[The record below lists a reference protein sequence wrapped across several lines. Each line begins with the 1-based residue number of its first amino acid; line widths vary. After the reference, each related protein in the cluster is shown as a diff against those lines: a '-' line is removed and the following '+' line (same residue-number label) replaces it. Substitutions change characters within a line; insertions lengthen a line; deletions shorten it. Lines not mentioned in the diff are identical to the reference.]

1 MTPDNAIQKALS
13 FHEAME
19 LDKALDLYRLVIDQ
33 DPRHFQALN
42 LMGLAYQQLDRHQE
56 AFTVFVRALCTD
68 QSHALTHFSAGASA
82 LRLGLYQ
89 NAIHHF
95 NDSLALEPHAPQ
107 ALINKGIALHKL
119 GEFELARKSYSLA
132 LSIDPL
138 QATAHFNL
146 GCTLQEMA
154 FSSALDLAIQSYE
167 TAIAINPQDPVVY
180 NNLGNTL
187 KAVKSYDLAIRV
199 FKSALTLNPDVAAS
213 YYNKGTTEFFAKNYA
228 VAVEDLN
235 QALRLEPESVASWNN
250 LGNALKELACYE
262 SAIKAYER
270 VLDLNLNKHSVEI
283 YYNIGIVQHELGD
296 YTTACEN
303 YSKALQI
310 DPSYTLA
317 LSARA
322 ITYRHLKRFDEAIK
336 DFKRVLVINP
346 HFEYVVGNLLH
357 TQMHIADWSCF
368 EKYVESS
375 DGSDQW
381 LKAQILTNQKV
392 SHPFPVLALY
402 DDPALNH
409 RASQIWFL
417 DKHSTLSEFNPRQEM
432 DPEHRSSANID
443 NAVVFQ
449 MNASTEDPKKRIR
462 IAYLSADFHNHA
474 TAYLIA
480 ELFEL
485 HNKDDFEIYALSF
498 GPKTNDVMQN
508 RIRLGVENFLEVGHL
523 SDTEIAMTCKSLQ
536 IDIAVDLKGYTL
548 QSRFNIFLH
557 RCAPI
562 QVSYIGY
569 PGTSGSTCIDYLI
582 ADYVCVP
589 DGDEVYYSEKIVRM
603 PNSYQVNDAQ
613 RAIKPCLQ
621 TREEIGLP
629 KEGFVFCCFNSVY
642 KITPQTFDVWMTILD
657 QVEHSVLWLLEDSEV
672 ITENLKASALARSIH
687 PSRLVFAKRTSL
699 GEHLGRHV
707 HAGLFLDTLPYNAH
721 TTASDALWAG
731 LPVLTLKGRSFAA
744 RVASSL
750 LNALGLDDLITES
763 RKSYVEKAVHLAKN
777 PTELVQIKARLA
789 ANKTTSALFDTQQF
803 TNQLESAYKSM
814 KARSAKG
821 EKPDHIVVEKRG
833 T

>member
-13 FHEAME
+13 FHEAKK
-19 LDKALDLYRLVIDQ
+19 LDKALDLYRLVLDQ
-33 DPRHFQALN
+33 DPQHFQALN
-42 LMGLAYQQLDRHQE
+42 LMGLAYQQLERHQD
-56 AFTVFVRALCTD
+56 AFTVFVLALRID

-82 LRLGLYQ
+82 LRLGLFE
-89 NAIHHF
+89 NALHHF
-95 NDSLALEPHAPQ
+95 NDSLSLEPHSIQ
-107 ALINKGIALHKL
+107 ALINKGIALHRL

-132 LSIDPL
+132 ISIDPM

-146 GCTLQEMA
+146 GCTLQEMV
-154 FSSALDLAIQSYE
+154 FSSALELAIESYE
-167 TAIAINPQDPVVY
+167 TAIAINPQDPFVY
-180 NNLGNTL
+180 NNLGNAF

-199 FKSALTLNPDVAAS
+199 FKSALTLNPDIAAS
-213 YYNKGTTEFFAKNYA
+213 HYNKGTTEFFAKNYGA
-228 VAVEDLN
+228 AVEDLN

-250 LGNALKELACYE
+250 LGNAFKELGCYE
-262 SAIKAYER
+262 HALNAYGR
-270 VLDLNLNKHSVEI
+270 VLDLTLNKPSIEI

-296 YTTACEN
+296 YTSACDS

-357 TQMHIADWSCF
+357 TQMHTADWSCF
-368 EKYVESS
+368 EQYIGPS
-375 DGSDQW
+375 DHSDQW
-381 LKAQILTNQKV
+381 LKAQILTHQKV

-402 DDPALNH
+402 DDPALH
-409 RASQIWFL
+409 QRASQIWFL
-417 DKHSTLSEFNPRQEM
+417 DKHSAITEFQPKQEKGL
-432 DPEHRSSANID
+432 EHKPKSDID
-443 NAVVFQ
+443 NAEVLQ
-449 MNASTEDPKKRIR
+449 ISASAKGTKKRIR

-480 ELFEL
+480 ELLEL
-485 HNKDDFEIYALSF
+485 HNSDDFEIYAFSF
-498 GPKTNDVMQN
+498 GPRTDDTMQN
-508 RIRLGVENFLEVGHL
+508 RIRLGVDNFLEVGHL
-523 SDTEIAMTCKSLQ
+523 SDTEIAMTCKSLH

-548 QSRFNIFLH
+548 QSRFNIFVN

-582 ADYVCVP
+582 ADRICIP

-613 RAIKPCLQ
+613 RAIQPCLQ

-629 KEGFVFCCFNSVY
+629 REGFVFCCFNSAY
-642 KITPQTFDVWMTILD
+642 KITPQTFDMWMTILD
-657 QVEHSVLWLLEDSEV
+657 QVEDSVLWLLEDSEV
-672 ITENLKASALARSIH
+672 VTENLKASAQAHSIN

-699 GEHLGRHV
+699 AEHLGRHI

-750 LNALGLDDLITES
+750 LSALGLGDLITES
-763 RKSYVEKAVHLAKN
+763 RESYVDKAVNLAKN
-777 PTELVQIKARLA
+777 PTELMKIKARLA
-789 ANKTTSALFDTQQF
+789 INKTTADLFNTQQF

-814 KARSAKG
+814 MARYVKG
-821 EKPDHIVVEKRG
+821 EKPDHMDVEKTG

>member
-1 MTPDNAIQKALS
+1 
-13 FHEAME
+13 
-19 LDKALDLYRLVIDQ
+19 
-33 DPRHFQALN
+33 
-42 LMGLAYQQLDRHQE
+42 
-56 AFTVFVRALCTD
+56 
-68 QSHALTHFSAGASA
+68 
-82 LRLGLYQ
+82 
-89 NAIHHF
+89 
-95 NDSLALEPHAPQ
+95 
-107 ALINKGIALHKL
+107 
-119 GEFELARKSYSLA
+119 
-132 LSIDPL
+132 
-138 QATAHFNL
+138 
-146 GCTLQEMA
+146 
-154 FSSALDLAIQSYE
+154 
-167 TAIAINPQDPVVY
+167 
-180 NNLGNTL
+180 
-187 KAVKSYDLAIRV
+187 
-199 FKSALTLNPDVAAS
+199 
-213 YYNKGTTEFFAKNYA
+213 
-228 VAVEDLN
+228 
-235 QALRLEPESVASWNN
+235 
-250 LGNALKELACYE
+250 
-262 SAIKAYER
+262 
-270 VLDLNLNKHSVEI
+270 
-283 YYNIGIVQHELGD
+283 
-296 YTTACEN
+296 
-303 YSKALQI
+303 
-310 DPSYTLA
+310 
-317 LSARA
+317 
-322 ITYRHLKRFDEAIK
+322 
-336 DFKRVLVINP
+336 
-346 HFEYVVGNLLH
+346 
-357 TQMHIADWSCF
+357 
-368 EKYVESS
+368 
-375 DGSDQW
+375 
-381 LKAQILTNQKV
+381 
-392 SHPFPVLALY
+392 
-402 DDPALNH
+402 
-409 RASQIWFL
+409 
-417 DKHSTLSEFNPRQEM
+417 M

-443 NAVVFQ
+443 NAVFFQ

-498 GPKTNDVMQN
+498 GPKTDDIMQN

-687 PSRLVFAKRTSL
+687 PSRLLFAKRTSL